1 MGPNVRASART
12 SLAMLATDRKP
23 PPRDSAEQ
31 SAVPLSQENQLC
43 EVSMRV
49 LHVVRQFHPSIGG
62 LESVVA
68 GLAGEQR
75 RNGIAA
81 EVLTLDRLFHDPT
94 RRRLPATDQV
104 GDIPIRRIP
113 FAGSRRYPLAAPVLR
128 HLRGFDLV
136 HVHGV
141 DFFSDFLAA
150 TQPLHKRPLVLS
162 THGGFF
168 HTSFARR

>member
-1 MGPNVRASART
+1 
-12 SLAMLATDRKP
+12 
-23 PPRDSAEQ
+23 
-31 SAVPLSQENQLC
+31 
-43 EVSMRV
+43 MRV

-104 GDIPIRRIP
+104 CDIPIRRIP
-113 FAGSRRYPLAAPVLR
+113 FAGSRR
-128 HLRGFDLV
+128 
-136 HVHGV
+136 
-141 DFFSDFLAA
+141 
-150 TQPLHKRPLVLS
+150 
-162 THGGFF
+162 
-168 HTSFARR
+168 